1 MSNSGLLYTRQGL
14 QNKLTATTKVTAKDC
29 WSGEK
34 CCFKNGL
41 TDPSK
46 KQNKTVLIHIFL

>member
-14 QNKLTATTKVTAKDC
+14 QNKLAATTKVTAKDC
-29 WSGEK
+29 RSGEK
-34 CCFKNGL
+34 CYFKNGL